1 MNKKVWTYDL
11 ETLPNFFCA
20 VFKLKDEQ
28 DIRIFEI
35 SSYRDDYDALMA
47 FLKTEV
53 MALRGFNNIEFDA
66 QVIEYIWNKKRSV
79 EEIYSFVETL
89 IDSDKKPYNS
99 NKFHIFNLDI
109 YKILHLDNKNRR
121 VGLKWCQFMID
132 WHNIED
138 MPFHKAIENREEAE
152 LIIQYCINDVLS
164 TEELFN
170 KNKKEISLRV
180 DISNK
185 YNLNFYNAS
194 NSKIGSDLILDLYC
208 KQVNLNKYDVRN
220 MKTPRDVIR
229 FSEIIFPYIEFKST
243 EFNMLLSQ
251 LKKESVKKGDKF
263 VKSVKYKGFQFDY
276 GLGGIHGSLTETII
290 KSDDE
295 YIIIDADVAS
305 LYPSIAVVNNLY
317 PEHLGVAFSKIYNKD
332 IVSVRLAEKAKP
344 DGDKAIIAGLK
355 EAANSVYGKSNEEV
369 SWLYDPKYT
378 YTTTINGQL
387 MLTMLAEDLMNIPN
401 SQLIQIN
408 TDGLTIKIK
417 KEDEQLYYDICKN
430 WEKITNLQLEYAY
443 YDKMM
448 IRDVN
453 NYIAV
458 YTNGKTKCKG
468 AFEIENI
475 PLHKNK
481 SSLIVRKA
489 IYNYFIYNVPIEE
502 TIRNCDN
509 ILDFC
514 LGVRMRNGAKLFIY
528 NNKGDRKLLS
538 KTLRYFI
545 SNRGG
550 VIRKEYING
559 DSEYLNAPTMKGRAW
574 YQTTLNTFT
583 TTSINENKY
592 DVNYNYYIIQAKD
605 MLFPFLPKTTIF

>member
-251 LKKESVKKGDKF
+251 LKKESIKKGDKF

-550 VIRKEYING
+550 VIRKEYVNG
-559 DSEYLNAPTMKGRAW
+559 DSEYLNAPTIKGRAW

-583 TTSINENKY
+583 TTSIKESSY